1 MIARVLLAAGVAMP
15 VAYFASQLAAMA
27 LNPSFDIATQQP
39 SELGC
44 CGVNAPI
51 VANIGFLATGLC
63 AMLGG
68 AGLFAGLRKTGGNV
82 VLAALAGLGMI
93 LFGLAM
99 TMSGLFPLPDPL
111 HYGFGL
117 FPAGLIAPL
126 FGALAL
132 KNGGAARWIVLAS
145 FAASAVI
152 VAIMFGVGGVV
163 TESNLGYFSR
173 AVALIAFPTIAY
185 LCWTVLLR
193 TRATAAA

>member
-1 MIARVLLAAGVAMP
+1 MIARTLLAAGVAVP
-15 VAYFASQLAAMA
+15 VAYFASQIAAMA

-63 AMLGG
+63 AILGG
-68 AGLFAGLRKTGGNV
+68 AGLFVGLRQTGGNMI
-82 VLAALAGLGMI
+82 LAALAALGMI
-93 LFGLAM
+93 LFGVAM

-117 FPAGLIAPL
+117 FPAGLLAPL

-132 KNGGAARWIVLAS
+132 KNGGAERWILLTS
-145 FAASAVI
+145 FAATAVI
-152 VAIMFGVGGVV
+152 VALMFGVGGVV
-163 TESNLGYFSR
+163 TASNLGYFSR
-173 AVALIAFPTIAY
+173 AAAVIAFPAIAF
-185 LCWTVLLR
+185 LCWTLLR
-193 TRATAAA
+193 RNRALAAA